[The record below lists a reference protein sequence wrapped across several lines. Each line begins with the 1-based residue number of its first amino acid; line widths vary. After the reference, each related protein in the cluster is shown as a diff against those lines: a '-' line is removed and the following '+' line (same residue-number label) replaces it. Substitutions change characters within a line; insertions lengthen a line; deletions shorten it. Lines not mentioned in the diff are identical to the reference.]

1 MDDSFIVY
9 ENTTISDYSITL
21 NNWEIILNSSENIT
35 ESNIW
40 EVKIHREDKMETE
53 IESLTNNYPFSFD
66 STYNYKVTS
75 NIWDKEINNIELL
88 RLDKENKE
96 FVLSK
101 ISQTENWLDI
111 WNLEIKNIWWK
122 KEFSS
127 GVDGILNTNE
137 IFIYF
142 GYRGK
147 NHLLKLTKY

>member
-21 NNWEIILNSSENIT
+21 NSWKIILNSSESLT
-35 ESNIW
+35 EDNIW
-40 EVKIHREDKMETE
+40 EIKIYKENKMKINTG
-53 IESLTNNYPFSFD
+53 SLINNYPFPFD
-66 STYNYKVTS
+66 NAYNYKVTS
-75 NIWDKEINNIELL
+75 SIWNKKINNIELL

-96 FVLSK
+96 FVLLK
-101 ISQTENWLDI
+101 ISQTKNWPDI

-127 GVDGILNTNE
+127 GTDE

-142 GYRGK
+142 KYRGK
-147 NHLLKLTKY
+147 DHFLKLTKY